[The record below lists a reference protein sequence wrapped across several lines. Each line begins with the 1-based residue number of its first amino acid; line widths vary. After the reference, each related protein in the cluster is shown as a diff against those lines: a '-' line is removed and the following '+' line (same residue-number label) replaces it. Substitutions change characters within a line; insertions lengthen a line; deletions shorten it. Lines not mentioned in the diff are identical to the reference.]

1 MNLSTTTI
9 LGTEESGRCRVRF
22 KQESMHGLSAKRM
35 YNTRIE
41 IWTTLYRSLIAT
53 SVDYCIMLLV
63 LISPLLCKRQRKEA
77 RPSRGVP
84 SYSLKF
90 YFCSTVYQ
98 TSVHLCRPL
107 IGHVRGESKPERPN
121 IPQQLFQ
128 RLPVAP
134 SSINRL

>member
-1 MNLSTTTI
+1 MAVVGSGLNKSQCVDCPPKKC
-9 LGTEESGRCRVRF
+9 GRCREVDVR
-22 KQESMHGLSAKRM
+22 L

-121 IPQQLFQ
+121 VPQQLFQ
-128 RLPVAP
+128 RLLVAP
-134 SSINRL
+134 SSR